1 MMFADANIFLRALT
15 NDDAV
20 KAVACSELLRGV
32 DRGEIE
38 IATCE
43 AIITEV
49 VYVLSS
55 RATYGL
61 SHDEIR
67 ARLAP
72 LLRMRGLRLPGKHV
86 YLEALD
92 LYAAL
97 PALDFEDALCVAHM
111 RQAGITEILSYD
123 AHFDRVDFVHRV
135 VPQSSDP

>member
-15 NDDAV
+15 DDDAV
-20 KAVACSELLRGV
+20 KAAACSELLRRV

-61 SHDEIR
+61 THEEIR
-67 ARLAP
+67 ARLGP
-72 LLRMRGLRLPGKHV
+72 LLRMRGLRLPGKHL

-92 LYAAL
+92 LFAAR
-97 PALDFEDALCVAHM
+97 PAFDFEDALCVAHM

-123 AHFDRVDFVHRV
+123 AHFDRLDSVRRIE
-135 VPQSSDP
+135 PQLQDS

>member
-15 NDDAV
+15 ADDPA
-20 KAVACSELLRGV
+20 KFEACTDLLRRV
-32 DRGEIE
+32 DRGDVE

-43 AIITEV
+43 AILTEV

-55 RATYGL
+55 RANYGL

-72 LLRMRGLRLPGKHV
+72 LIRMRGLRLSGKHL
-86 YLEALD
+86 YLQALD
-92 LYAAL
+92 LFAAH

-111 RQAGITEILSYD
+111 QQGGIKETLSYD
-123 AHFDRVDFVHRV
+123 TDFDRIPAVQRV
-135 VPQSSDP
+135 EP

>member
-15 NDDAV
+15 ADDPA
-20 KAVACSELLRGV
+20 KFSACTDLLRRV
-32 DRGEIE
+32 DRGEEE
-38 IATCE
+38 ITTCE
-43 AIITEV
+43 AILTEV

-72 LLRMRGLRLPGKHV
+72 LVRMRGLRLSGKHL
-86 YLEALD
+86 YLQALD
-92 LYAAL
+92 LFAAH

-111 RQAGITEILSYD
+111 QQAGINVILSYD
-123 AHFDRVDFVHRV
+123 MDFDQIAEVQRVE
-135 VPQSSDP
+135 P

>member
-15 NDDAV
+15 ADDPA
-20 KAVACSELLRGV
+20 KFEACTDLLRRV
-32 DRGEIE
+32 DRGDEEIT
-38 IATCE
+38 TCE
-43 AIITEV
+43 AILTEV

-72 LLRMRGLRLPGKHV
+72 LIRMRGLRLSGKQL
-86 YLEALD
+86 YLQALD
-92 LYAAL
+92 LFAAH

-111 RQAGITEILSYD
+111 QQAGINEILSYD
-123 AHFDRVDFVHRV
+123 TDFDRIAEVQRV
-135 VPQSSDP
+135 EP